1 MDLYRTNYISI
12 ELRIFLF
19 KYLFFNSQTFIMENR
34 TQTEV
39 LLRTILAHPK
49 IVGLLLPIFQP
60 STCEDCFTE
69 MYENVIQTNLD
80 VEVKFSLL
88 SKVYASV

>member
-1 MDLYRTNYISI
+1 
-12 ELRIFLF
+12 
-19 KYLFFNSQTFIMENR
+19 MENR
-34 TQTEV
+34 TQVDV

-60 STCEDCFTE
+60 NTCEDSFTE
-69 MYENVIQTNLD
+69 MYENVIQTTLD

-88 SKVYASV
+88 SKVRV